1 MDITDFKADIQS
13 GKIKALAMLGITTQV
28 IKDNT
33 YAYVFGVKRKIKNVY
48 DDYFTLET
56 YYTDEEETE
65 CEAYYNAFT
74 KYTGNSVS
82 NGHVFYQVF
91 YEI

>member
-1 MDITDFKADIQS
+1 MDIEDFKQDIKS

-33 YAYVFGVKRKIKNVY
+33 HAQMFCVKRYIKNVY

-56 YYTDEEETE
+56 YYNDGTPTE

-82 NGHVFYQVF
+82 NGHVFYQAFEV
-91 YEI
+91 

>member
-1 MDITDFKADIQS
+1 MEITDFKRDIQS
-13 GKIKALAMLGITTQV
+13 GKIKALAMLDVHTDV

-33 YAYVFGVKRKIKNVY
+33 YAQMYLAIRKIKNVY

-56 YYTDEEETE
+56 YYNDDEETE

-91 YEI
+91 N